1 MVQKR
6 IALYLNPSHTELL
19 EHIREE
25 HRLIDKSDN
34 EVLRFIIENYDK
46 QTQELKEEKEFIK
59 KKLNFISREMSMTL
73 NSLLNL
79 MDRQK
84 IDITKAND
92 QMIQYHQAN
101 KLLNQTIVGQS
112 STTTQY
118 TPEEIEEIKRQERAE
133 KRKEIAK
140 KIHDPA
146 SSIISNKTNKT
157 NPSLDFLD
165 ENPF

>member
-1 MVQKR
+1 MIQKR

-34 EVLRFIIENYDK
+34 EVLRFIIEDYDK

-118 TPEEIEEIKRQERAE
+118 TPEEIEEIKRQELDER
-133 KRKEIAK
+133 RKAIAK
-140 KIHDPA
+140 KINE
-146 SSIISNKTNKT
+146 SSSSLISK
-157 NPSLDFLD
+157 PSDSPVDFLD

>member
-1 MVQKR
+1 MNQNDLHLRLNHHQLELIQKIR
-6 IALYLNPSHTELL
+6 KEHELV
-19 EHIREE
+19 
-25 HRLIDKSDN
+25 DKSNN
-34 EVLRFIIENYDK
+34 EVLRFIIEDYDK

-79 MDRQK
+79 IDQQR

-101 KLLNQTIVGQS
+101 KLLNQTIVGQP

-146 SSIISNKTNKT
+146 SSIISNKTN
-157 NPSLDFLD
+157 PSLDFLD